1 MGCQYGNAAQ
11 PMNNQ
16 HTAWP
21 HHYYIVLPH
30 HTIATVNTTVLS
42 CLQVPMA
49 SSSGLRVSYL
59 KVLERKQGAAYKV
72 DKWVRKM
79 TKSGDYLIRT

>member
-1 MGCQYGNAAQ
+1 MRAALPCSLAALLLSACVGCSRA
-11 PMNNQ
+11 
-16 HTAWP
+16 
-21 HHYYIVLPH
+21 
-30 HTIATVNTTVLS
+30 
-42 CLQVPMA
+42 QVPMA